1 MTTEEFGQYWTL
13 MRNLFP
19 AASRLNSE
27 NTKMVWAVALEPY
40 TLDQVTNA
48 TMDYARKNKFFPDI
62 ADITGGLPLP
72 EEQPV
77 DADCGTA
84 WMLPYIQRSREQLSA
99 ARPLIA
105 TALRA
110 VGRRTWPEARADG
123 TSWTDW
129 VADHDRARS
138 LLPRSL
144 GEMIGGGMDPEQ
156 AMQERRT
163 AWADFWA
170 AHGVADLGVP

>member
-27 NTKMVWAVALEPY
+27 NTKMVWSVALEPY
-40 TLDQVTNA
+40 TLEQATNA

-62 ADITGGLPLP
+62 ADITSGLPLP
-72 EEQPV
+72 EEQQSE
-77 DADCGTA
+77 ADCGTA
-84 WMLPYIQRSREQLSA
+84 WMLPYIQRSREHLFA
-99 ARPLIA
+99 ARPLLA
-105 TALRA
+105 TALHA
-110 VGRRTWPEARADG
+110 VGLRTWPEARADG
-123 TSWTDW
+123 ASWADW
-129 VADHDRARS
+129 VADHDRARN

-144 GEMIGGGMDPEQ
+144 GEMICGGMDPEQ
-156 AMQERRT
+156 AIRDRIA

-170 AHGVADLGVP
+170 DHGMADLGVP